1 MAMSHQHQHQHYVAF
16 AASFC
21 YFYMYID
28 INDIL
33 INITLDMAVA
43 QRFETNCVHMRRMNG
58 GGKVTSICC
67 KGPSSVLLAVGRLPF
82 HRFAFAYDRSN

>member
-33 INITLDMAVA
+33 INITLDIVVA
-43 QRFETNCVHMRRMNG
+43 QRFEPNCVHIQG
-58 GGKVTSICC
+58 SFLQVDGSW
-67 KGPSSVLLAVGRLPF
+67 SLAVSPVCFCVRSQQLME
-82 HRFAFAYDRSN
+82 RFIDAN